1 MLPEINGKRAV
12 NSGER
17 VFSCVPTTDVETGTG
32 TWDNSAADP
41 RVENSMCPADPSKEP
56 MVSMDLQ
63 FQSTSTLK
71 ASQVSTKFSEAF
83 DGRFV
88 SFPKTPAFVDR
99 STISFPDPLS
109 LLSILPSPFPPSF
122 FRPPSASSSARP
134 RLFPYVN
141 PCLPVRFADDN
152 MFLLSAVGF
161 ESLGVK
167 TLTKLEPLAHMTCGA
182 WNNEDF
188 LKEKA
193 FGYYAPNGNWFDS
206 AFLKGSIKNEH
217 DRYCARQIIAA
228 CTSSPLLSPHH
239 CC

>member
-1 MLPEINGKRAV
+1 
-12 NSGER
+12 
-17 VFSCVPTTDVETGTG
+17 
-32 TWDNSAADP
+32 
-41 RVENSMCPADPSKEP
+41 

-83 DGRFV
+83 HGRFV

-99 STISFPDPLS
+99 T
-109 LLSILPSPFPPSF
+109 
-122 FRPPSASSSARP
+122 
-134 RLFPYVN
+134 
-141 PCLPVRFADDN
+141 
-152 MFLLSAVGF
+152 VGF

-228 CTSSPLLSPHH
+228 YLTVVCPEYGKAMSFLCQSLAKKLDDSCAPCDTNVEPVLVGSSGMPFYNLFVVPDDTPYCLKEFTHYPSGELEKIAHLH
-239 CC
+239 DKDTWEYNKLQR